1 MPDKELASRLKS
13 ARESA
18 GLPLIEAAKRLGY
31 ANYQTLSSIE
41 NAEREVKASELVNL
55 AKVYFCNIQDFLKQ
69 GMVRQGFPFL
79 WRNPPAT
86 EDQRK
91 EIESKIFFKCGQYHL
106 LEKLLNI
113 KAERGFIETSLS
125 DIRNN
130 DSLNQLAARTRDLLV
145 LGSRPAF
152 TLPRV
157 LEENYGVKILYLPL
171 EQGSAVSMIHETC
184 GRTIIINAKEA
195 PWRRNY
201 DLAHE
206 LFHLMLWKVLPPD
219 QLTDKNYFSEIEK
232 KAEKFAS
239 MLLLPEDGIKQEI
252 LSLWESQKKITYSD
266 LVDLAMDFGVSTKA
280 LLYRLA
286 YLKFIDWERADKI
299 AKDEELAELSREK
312 RWIEKESIKGS
323 DRFINLAI
331 RCLRKGLIS
340 RGRFAE
346 MVEINRAEIDN
357 FIENSGMME
366 REGKAISIENLAA

>member
-1 MPDKELASRLKS
+1 MPDKALASRLKS

-18 GLPLIEAAKRLGY
+18 GLPLTEAAKRLGY

-41 NAEREVKASELVNL
+41 NAEREVRASELVSM
-55 AKVYFCNIQDFLKQ
+55 ARIYYCNIQDFLAQ
-69 GMVRQGFPFL
+69 GKSRKDLPFL
-79 WRNPPAT
+79 WRNPPEI

-91 EIESKIFFKCGQYHL
+91 EIESKIFFKCEQYHL
-106 LEKLLNI
+106 LEQLLNI

-130 DSLNQLAARTRDLLV
+130 ESLNQLAARTRDLFD

-152 TLPRV
+152 ALPRV
-157 LEENYGVKILYLPL
+157 LEENYGVKILYLAL
-171 EQGSAVSMIHETC
+171 EKGSAVSMIHGTC
-184 GRTIIINAKEA
+184 GKTIIINAKEA
-195 PWRRNY
+195 PWRRNN
-201 DLAHE
+201 DLARE
-206 LFHLMLWKVLPPD
+206 LFHLMLWKILPPD

-239 MLLLPEDGIKQEI
+239 MLLLPEEGIRQETFN
-252 LSLWESQKKITYSD
+252 LWESQKKITYSD
-266 LVDLAMDFGVSTKA
+266 LVDMAMDFGVSTKA

-299 AKDEELAELSREK
+299 AKDEELAELSRER
-312 RWIEKESIKGS
+312 RWIEKEAIKGS
-323 DRFINLAI
+323 SRFITLAI

-340 RGRFAE
+340 RGKFAE
-346 MVEINRAEIDN
+346 IVEINRVDIDA

-366 REGKAISIENLAA
+366 TEGKAISIENLAA